1 MARWDDESLEQRFD
15 RWVETGRQLVDGV
28 AGARPGSRGAT
39 RGQGRRPASRLNPG
53 ELGRWVEGKLD
64 WLLDDDG
71 DDDWREP
78 WQSPSSNDRQ
88 PSPQSSPQ
96 FSSQSSPQASG
107 RRRPLEAISRR
118 GRVAGRASE
127 PRAPVPEPPQGPP
140 MSGDWPDDAAF
151 SVSRWQRQPGR
162 APDVQERQ
170 QDSEFDS
177 GPPTSGGRPLPRSTR
192 SRLRR

>member
-1 MARWDDESLEQRFD
+1 MARWDDERLEQRFD

-28 AGARPGSRGAT
+28 AGARHGSRGPA
-39 RGQGRRPASRLNPG
+39 RGQGRRPASRFNPG

-64 WLLDDDG
+64 WLLDEDG

-78 WQSPSSNDRQ
+78 WQSSPSNDRQ
-88 PSPQSSPQ
+88 PSPQPSTQPSLQP
-96 FSSQSSPQASG
+96 SSQPGG

-127 PRAPVPEPPQGPP
+127 PRPLVPERPQDPP
-140 MSGDWPDDAAF
+140 MSGDWPGDADF
-151 SVSRWQRQPGR
+151 SVSRWQRQAGPAPEAQGR
-162 APDVQERQ
+162 QN
-170 QDSEFDS
+170 FDRDLE
-177 GPPTSGGRPLPRSTR
+177 PPTSGGRPLPRSTR